1 MQSFNLN
8 IESLYTVEQLSNKNY
23 IHHVLNSNS
32 FVFDELKEHTQ

>member
-8 IESLYTVEQLSNKNY
+8 IESLYTVEQLSDKDY

-32 FVFDELKEHTQ
+32 LVFHELKENTQ